1 MTSSSDFWQRMQSLL
16 GEEYDDF
23 YASQNTP
30 LPKTLRVNTL
40 KNSKEEFLK
49 WAKKSHPDWILNPHP
64 FGEDIFLIDR
74 EDRSTPLGKSLG
86 HIQGRFYIQEASSCL
101 PPKALNSQPGEHVL
115 DLCAAP
121 GSKSTQIAAQMQ
133 GEGLLLVNEFSASR
147 AKILV
152 FNLQKIGV
160 PHGILAHCNGE
171 KIGAL
176 LPNFFDKILVDAPCT
191 GEGTFRKDSKALD
204 HWSLKKIKSAA
215 ILQQS
220 LLESAFLA
228 LKEGGTI
235 IYSTCTLGPEEN
247 EMVVE
252 KFLEKH
258 PEDAQILPLSD
269 LFLGAEKCPG
279 LSQLK
284 EGKEDIAFPHG
295 DKMLRILPHIFNS
308 EGFFVAA
315 LQKTKFIFVPRKKS
329 FTLHGNRDKNALR
342 RIKWKDD
349 LGISLNT
356 YLEISFHISLPKQG
370 TLLMRGTDIW
380 LSPDG
385 SQNILQ
391 NMRVDRPGIKI
402 AKYIPNGFV
411 LSHECAIAFG
421 KDIDAPRSLSLSS
434 EEAREF
440 LTGKNISPHCLPL
453 IRGIEGVSPEKSTKS
468 KEHPLLKGE
477 VMLFANNLPLG
488 MGKVLPDGTVKNKL
502 PRNFV
507 R

>member
-1 MTSSSDFWQRMQSLL
+1 MTSSPDFWQRMQSLL
-16 GEEYDDF
+16 GEEYNDF

-40 KNSKEEFLK
+40 KNSKEEFLEWTK
-49 WAKKSHPDWILNPHP
+49 RYHPNWSLTPHP
-64 FGEDIFLIDR
+64 FGGDIFFIDR
-74 EDRSTPLGKSLG
+74 EDRSVPLGKSLG

-101 PPKALNSQPGEHVL
+101 PPKALDPQPGECVL

-133 GEGLLLVNEFSASR
+133 GQGLLLTNEFSASR

-176 LPNFFDKILVDAPCT
+176 LPHFFDKILVDAPCT

-215 ILQQS
+215 LLQKS

-228 LKEGGTI
+228 LKEGGTL
-235 IYSTCTLGPEEN
+235 IYSTCTLAPEEN

-252 KFLEKH
+252 NFLEKH
-258 PEDAQILPLSD
+258 AEDAQIFSLST
-269 LFLGAEKCPG
+269 LFPGSEKCPG
-279 LSQLK
+279 LSHFEEK
-284 EGKEDIAFPHG
+284 EFLHG
-295 DKMLRILPHIFNS
+295 NKMLRISPHIFNS

-315 LQKTKFIFVPRKKS
+315 LQKTKCTFTPRKKT
-329 FTLHGNRDKNALR
+329 FILHGNRDKNALR

-356 YLEISFHISLPKQG
+356 YLEMSFHIFLPKQG

-380 LSPDG
+380 LSPHG
-385 SQNILQ
+385 SHTLLQ

-421 KDIDAPRSLSLSS
+421 KDIHAPRILSLSLEES
-434 EEAREF
+434 EEF
-440 LTGKNISPHCLPL
+440 LAGKN
-453 IRGIEGVSPEKSTKS
+453 VSPQN
-468 KEHPLLKGE
+468 PLSKGE
-477 VMLFANNLPLG
+477 VMLFVDNLPLG